1 MVLPARSK
9 PLWRFALRVSTTTA
23 RVILSLPNFRAC
35 TKARAVGEAR
45 SRAVFA
51 QDDTRGDLSSFS
63 CYIIVGACIA
73 RPWTLSADL
82 FVGTDV
88 LGGPQNTII
97 RNAINRQMRKRSFF
111 ARVLAFEADRPFC
124 EAKLTPVPTRSEI
137 ICIFTCRFF
146 TFQPLVSRALTHP
159 TYVGSP
165 LPERALEKIASSSD
179 DLSAGVE
186 TVFTIQCSML

>member
-63 CYIIVGACIA
+63 CYNIVGANCV
-73 RPWTLSADL
+73 RPYETHLSTRAL
-82 FVGTDV
+82 R
-88 LGGPQNTII
+88 L
-97 RNAINRQMRKRSFF
+97 NRQMRKRSFF
-111 ARVLAFEADRPFC
+111 ARILVFVVDRPFC
-124 EAKLTPVPTRSEI
+124 EAKLTPVPTRSEK
-137 ICIFTCRFF
+137 ICIFICRFF
-146 TFQPLVSRALTHP
+146 LWDFGVRGGPSVLRSKTHAGPYKIGENLRQQTLIANTPAIKVLLVLFFQ
-159 TYVGSP
+159 
-165 LPERALEKIASSSD
+165 EKYNPKPPPNY
-179 DLSAGVE
+179 L
-186 TVFTIQCSML
+186 